1 MITIAER
8 SLPTVYADGLSLLLL
23 LGVFALS
30 YKSRT
35 SRKRDLETVLFCL
48 LGAAV
53 ALNAVFSG
61 LFYVLRDQ
69 SLGWSPFLSRILPTL
84 DELSATF
91 VLAVFVFYAEYRI
104 HGSRERLL
112 RYRYILALPALVV
125 AAFTIINLFTGWMIT
140 VDENMLLHYTP
151 LYFILEAVEYL
162 YGLMPLVDE
171 ILYTGRFG
179 KLHFFSV
186 IPVVVPVTVASLF
199 TVVSDYSLS
208 PLGFSVGVLLLF
220 LSYASK
226 WRFDD
231 HESGLYNRHF
241 LKFILE
247 LALAGKIEYKNV
259 IIFQTDH
266 ASKAFFDILKTELP
280 REGELIRTDKNTVM
294 LFSGNSTPSA
304 LSVFSSLVQDA
315 ADEYND
321 NHPDENAL
329 DIIVSTRRRRKNEST
344 AEFVKRMYRAAA
356 FS

>member
-8 SLPTVYADGLSLLLL
+8 SLPTVFADGLSLMLL
-23 LGVFALS
+23 LGLFALS

-35 SRKRDLETVLFCL
+35 SQKRDLETVLFRL
-48 LGAAV
+48 LGAAA

-61 LFYVLRDQ
+61 LFYILRDQ
-69 SLGWSPFLSRILPTL
+69 SLGWSPFLSRLLPTL

-91 VLAVFVFYAEYRI
+91 VLAVWVFYAEYRI
-104 HGSRERLL
+104 YCSRQRLL
-112 RYRYILALPALVV
+112 RFQYILALPAVVV
-125 AAFTIINLFTGWMIT
+125 AAFTIINLFTGWMFT

-171 ILYTGRFG
+171 LLYTRRFG

-199 TVVSDYSLS
+199 TIVSGDSLS
-208 PLGFSVGVLLLF
+208 PLGFSIGVLLLF

-247 LALAGKIEYKNV
+247 LAETGKIEYKNV

-266 ASKAFFDILKTELP
+266 ATKPFFDLLKTELP
-280 REGELIRTDKNTVM
+280 KEGDLIRTDKNTVM
-294 LFSGNSTPSA
+294 LFSENSTPSA
-304 LSVFSSLVQDA
+304 LSIFSSLVQDA
-315 ADEYND
+315 ADEYNEK
-321 NHPDENAL
+321 HPDETAM
-329 DIIVSTRRRRKNEST
+329 DIIVSARRRKKDEST
-344 AEFVKRMYRAAA
+344 AEFVKRMYRAH
-356 FS
+356 